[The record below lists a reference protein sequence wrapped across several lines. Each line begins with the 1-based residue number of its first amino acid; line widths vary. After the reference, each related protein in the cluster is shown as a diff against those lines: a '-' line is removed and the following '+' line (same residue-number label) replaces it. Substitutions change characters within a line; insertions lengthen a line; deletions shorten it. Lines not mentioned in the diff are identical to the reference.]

1 MSRDYKPRNPEKRT
15 GRSRSDHQPKSNMGL
30 GLWLVG
36 ISFIILFVVGLVYI
50 ISSLSNKSPEPTTI
64 VTSTLGID
72 KEISSVKEE
81 LKPEFKLEPKLPQ
94 FDFYTILPEKEVVV
108 PEYEIKT
115 RMREQL
121 VGKAKNTHYV
131 MQAGSFKTY
140 KEAERLKIKLA
151 TMGLDSNIQKG
162 MAGTQKWY
170 RVNMGP
176 YAQTDSINT
185 IRARLRQN
193 GIDAIITE
201 VGDQ

>member
-1 MSRDYKPRNPEKRT
+1 MGKKVNPKVMR
-15 GRSRSDHQPKSNMGL
+15 
-30 GLWLVG
+30 
-36 ISFIILFVVGLVYI
+36 
-50 ISSLSNKSPEPTTI
+50 
-64 VTSTLGID
+64 LGII
-72 KEISSVKEE
+72 KSWPSVWFSSGAK
-81 LKPEFKLEPKLPQ
+81 
-94 FDFYTILPEKEVVV
+94 Y
-108 PEYEIKT
+108 IKNV
-115 RMREQL
+115 EQDVTVRKFL
-121 VGKAKNTHYV
+121 I
-131 MQAGSFKTY
+131 KTY

>member
-1 MSRDYKPRNPEKRT
+1 
-15 GRSRSDHQPKSNMGL
+15 
-30 GLWLVG
+30 
-36 ISFIILFVVGLVYI
+36 
-50 ISSLSNKSPEPTTI
+50 
-64 VTSTLGID
+64 
-72 KEISSVKEE
+72 
-81 LKPEFKLEPKLPQ
+81 
-94 FDFYTILPEKEVVV
+94 
-108 PEYEIKT
+108 
-115 RMREQL
+115 MREQL